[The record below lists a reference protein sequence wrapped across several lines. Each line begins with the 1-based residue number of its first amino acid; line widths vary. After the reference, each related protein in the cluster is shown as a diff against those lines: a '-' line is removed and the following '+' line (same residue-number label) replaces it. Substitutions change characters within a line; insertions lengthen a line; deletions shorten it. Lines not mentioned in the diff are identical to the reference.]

1 MNATMIP
8 LPAALPSLTE
18 REARFAEHFAVY
30 ADPAA
35 AYAASGEVAP
45 TTKRTSVQRAA
56 YAILARP
63 HVRDRIVEL
72 RNQIAANGP
81 QATRA
86 ALVRALQ
93 EAADVDVREIV
104 NVTRH
109 HCPDCYANAAY
120 ADWWPLAAAK
130 AIDAL
135 SPDTPPAPLP
145 EGHFDHTREPWTNCA
160 GCRGAG
166 IAVTHWTPFDQLSP
180 AARRL
185 LRGVELFGDGA
196 LKKVLIADGSQIRE
210 QLHRTIP
217 GFYAPTSSVS
227 LNINADIK
235 PLKRGMTV
243 EEALAIMQE
252 ISPTADATPANDPT
266 LVSIQP

>member
-1 MNATMIP
+1 MNALMSQ

-18 REARFAEHFAVY
+18 REARFSEHYAVFDCP
-30 ADPAA
+30 AD
-35 AYAASGEVAP
+35 AYLASGEVAP
-45 TTKRTSVQRAA
+45 TTKRSSVLRAA

-72 RNQIAANGP
+72 RNAIAANGP

-86 ALVRALQ
+86 ALVRELQ

-109 HCPDCYANAAY
+109 HCPQCYSSPAY
-120 ADWWPLAAAK
+120 GDWWPMAAAK
-130 AIDAL
+130 AIDSGSA
-135 SPDTPPAPLP
+135 DMPPAPLP
-145 EGHFDHTREPWTNCA
+145 EGHFDHARDPWTDCA

-166 IAVTHWTPFDQLSP
+166 VTVTHYTPWDQLSP
-180 AARRL
+180 AARRC
-185 LRGVELFGDGA
+185 LRGVECYGDGA

-210 QLHRTIP
+210 QLHRTVP

-227 LNINADIK
+227 LNLNANIP
-235 PLKRGMTV
+235 PLRRDMTLDEV
-243 EEALAIMQE
+243 VAAFEAVSPTEAL
-252 ISPTADATPANDPT
+252 PAPDNST
-266 LVSIQP
+266 LVIDP